1 MIIGDNMKKG
11 FTLVEMI
18 AVILIM
24 ALISLTVLPSIL
36 NQVSNKKEEISKASE
51 QVIFT
56 ALSNYLNNKTV
67 TYPKIAENTYCITLN
82 ELVQNGE
89 LTAPIKDLKSGNE
102 IALNTVIKAT
112 LNIYADYD
120 YCFVN
125 DNNEDCNSCV
135 EIRN

>member
-1 MIIGDNMKKG
+1 MKKG

-18 AVILIM
+18 SVILIM
-24 ALISLTVLPSIL
+24 ALISITVLPSIL
-36 NQVSNKKEEISKASE
+36 NQVSNKTEEISEASK

-56 ALSNYLNNKTV
+56 ALSNYLNNKQV
-67 TYPKIAENTYCITLN
+67 TYPKKAGKTYCITLN

-102 IALNTVIKAT
+102 IALNMVIKAS
-112 LNIYADYD
+112 LNEYADYE

-125 DNNEDCNSCV
+125 DDDSNCNSCP
-135 EIRN
+135 

>member
-1 MIIGDNMKKG
+1 MKKG

-18 AVILIM
+18 AVIFIMFLI
-24 ALISLTVLPSIL
+24 AITVLPSIL
-36 NQVSNKKEEISKASE
+36 NQVNNKKEEISEANK
-51 QVIFT
+51 QIIFT
-56 ALSNYLNNKTV
+56 SLSNYLNNKQV
-67 TYPKIAENTYCITLN
+67 TYPRQTGKTYCITLN

-112 LNIYADYD
+112 LNEYADYE

-125 DNNEDCNSCV
+125 ENDSSCNSCP
-135 EIRN
+135 